1 MKRRILTVLAAGAI
15 TALAL
20 PAPAQ
25 AATSITYGPLSIG
38 GYCTAQVNSTAWIG
52 FYEASGLNCYATR
65 PSGGLQYVG
74 GGSPLS
80 ACDYLS
86 IATITSASRGPSDS
100 LVCTGP

>member
-25 AATSITYGPLSIG
+25 AATTITYGPLSIG
-38 GYCTAQVNSTAWIG
+38 GYCAAQVNSTAWIG
-52 FYEASGLNCYATR
+52 FYESTGLHCYATGPNGLR
-65 PSGGLQYVG
+65 NVGSGN
-74 GGSPLS
+74 PLA
-80 ACDYLS
+80 ACDHLS